1 MSRISSQ
8 TDQILALL
16 RTGYRTLECSLTFL
30 SASVYDVDHDA
41 YTMGLCLRGICF
53 VSGTMQSALQTP
65 LLALTLGACLARSR
79 LATVPGNHLSYAI

>member
-41 YTMGLCLRGICF
+41 YTMGLC
-53 VSGTMQSALQTP
+53 VQ
-65 LLALTLGACLARSR
+65 
-79 LATVPGNHLSYAI
+79 